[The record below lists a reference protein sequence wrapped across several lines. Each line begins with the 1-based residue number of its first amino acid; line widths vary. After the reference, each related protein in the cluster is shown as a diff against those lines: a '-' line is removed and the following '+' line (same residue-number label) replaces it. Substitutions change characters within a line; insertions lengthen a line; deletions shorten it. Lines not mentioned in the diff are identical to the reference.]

1 VRIVDERILLGV
13 IIGGGSLLFF
23 LILFFINRLRKR
35 HQLKQQL
42 KLRNSSRAPLS
53 SMRSQRNDR
62 RSARRHVVSRGLQL
76 DQLNDSAREAY
87 QQRQQRRVSQY
98 SDLQLVMDELFIPER
113 DAVET
118 EDEEDES
125 LDDRSTWISEN
136 EDNLNAHAD
145 LVAEEEV
152 GTGISV
158 RVTEEEDRELME
170 RLAREGG
177 KSGVVQISL
186 AWDDYND
193 LDMHVFCPSGER
205 IYFNNRKSACGGEL
219 DVDMNVRPKSKTPI
233 ENVVW
238 TDEAPDGEYKIGV
251 HFYRHHRKRRTKKTC
266 QFRLRVVTY
275 GQAKEYSGELTH
287 GDPMSMITS
296 FILIKP
302 DDDESVVSG
311 E

>member
-1 VRIVDERILLGV
+1 MRIVDQNILLGI
-13 IIGGGSLLFF
+13 IIGGGSALFF
-23 LILFFINRLRKR
+23 LILFLINRFRKQR
-35 HQLKQQL
+35 ERKQQL
-42 KLRNSSRAPLS
+42 RLQNASRAPLS
-53 SMRSQRNDR
+53 SMRSQRSDR
-62 RSARRHVVSRGLQL
+62 RNKRRHVVSRGLQL
-76 DQLNDSAREAY
+76 NQLSDTAQQAY

-98 SDLQLVMDELFIPER
+98 SDLQLVMDEIFIPGR

-118 EDEEDES
+118 EDDEEDDVE
-125 LDDRSTWISEN
+125 DRSTWIAEN

-158 RVTEEEDRELME
+158 RVTEEDRELME

-219 DVDMNVRPKSKTPI
+219 DVDMNVRPKSKKPI

-238 TDEAPDGEYKIGV
+238 TNEAPDGEYKIGV

-302 DDDESVVSG
+302 DE
-311 E
+311 EE

>member
-1 VRIVDERILLGV
+1 MVSVDEKILLGS
-13 IIGGGSLLFF
+13 IIAGGSA
-23 LILFFINRLRKR
+23 LFFIVLYLINRFRKR
-35 HQLKQQL
+35 RELKQQL
-42 KLRNSSRAPLS
+42 KLRNASRAPLS
-53 SMRSQRNDR
+53 SMRSQRSDR
-62 RSARRHVVSRGLQL
+62 GNARRHIVSRGLQL
-76 DQLNDSAREAY
+76 DQLSGSARDAY
-87 QQRQQRRVSQY
+87 QQRQQRRVAQY
-98 SDLQLVMDELFIPER
+98 SDLQLVMDEIFIPER

-118 EDEEDES
+118 EPEEEETQ
-125 LDDRSTWISEN
+125 DDRSTWIAEN

-145 LVAEEEV
+145 LVAQEEV

-158 RVTEEEDRELME
+158 RVSEDEDRELME

-205 IYFNNRKSACGGEL
+205 IYFNNRKSNCGGEL
-219 DVDMNVRPKSKTPI
+219 DVDMNVRPKSKKPI

-251 HFYRHHRKRRTKKTC
+251 HFYKHHRKRRTKRTC

-296 FILIKP
+296 FVLIKP
-302 DDDESVVSG
+302 DE
-311 E
+311 EE

>member
-1 VRIVDERILLGV
+1 MVSVDEKILLGS
-13 IIGGGSLLFF
+13 IIAGGSA
-23 LILFFINRLRKR
+23 LFFIVLYLISRFRKR
-35 HQLKQQL
+35 RELKQQL
-42 KLRNSSRAPLS
+42 KLRNASRAPLS
-53 SMRSQRNDR
+53 SMRSQRSDR
-62 RSARRHVVSRGLQL
+62 GNARRHIVSRGLQL
-76 DQLNDSAREAY
+76 DQLSGSAQDAY
-87 QQRQQRRVSQY
+87 QQRQQRRVAQY
-98 SDLQLVMDELFIPER
+98 SDLQLVMDEIFIPER

-118 EDEEDES
+118 EPEEEEMP
-125 LDDRSTWISEN
+125 DDRSTWIAEN
-136 EDNLNAHAD
+136 EDNLNAHAN
-145 LVAEEEV
+145 LVAQEEV

-158 RVTEEEDRELME
+158 RVSEDEDRELME

-205 IYFNNRKSACGGEL
+205 IYFNNRKSNCGGEL
-219 DVDMNVRPKSKTPI
+219 DVDMNVRPKSKKPI

-251 HFYRHHRKRRTKKTC
+251 HFYKHHRKRRTKRTC

-296 FILIKP
+296 FVLIKP
-302 DDDESVVSG
+302 NE
-311 E
+311 EE

>member
-1 VRIVDERILLGV
+1 VDEKILLGS
-13 IIGGGSLLFF
+13 IIAGGSA
-23 LILFFINRLRKR
+23 LFFIVLYLISRFRKR
-35 HQLKQQL
+35 RELKQQL
-42 KLRNSSRAPLS
+42 KLRNASRAPLS
-53 SMRSQRNDR
+53 SMRSQRSDR
-62 RSARRHVVSRGLQL
+62 GNARRHIVSRGLQL
-76 DQLNDSAREAY
+76 DQLSGSAQDAY
-87 QQRQQRRVSQY
+87 QQRQQRRVTQY
-98 SDLQLVMDELFIPER
+98 SDLQLVMDEIFIPER

-118 EDEEDES
+118 EPEEEEMP
-125 LDDRSTWISEN
+125 DDRSTWIAEN
-136 EDNLNAHAD
+136 EDNLNAHAN
-145 LVAEEEV
+145 LVAQEEV

-158 RVTEEEDRELME
+158 RVSEDEDRELME

-205 IYFNNRKSACGGEL
+205 IYFNNRKSNCGGEL
-219 DVDMNVRPKSKTPI
+219 DVDMNVRPKSKKPI

-251 HFYRHHRKRRTKKTC
+251 HFYKHHRKRRTKRTC

-296 FILIKP
+296 FVLIKP
-302 DDDESVVSG
+302 NE
-311 E
+311 EE

>member
-1 VRIVDERILLGV
+1 MRIVDEKILLGV

-23 LILFFINRLRKR
+23 LILFLINRFRKR
-35 HQLKQQL
+35 RELKQQL
-42 KLRNSSRAPLS
+42 KLRNASRAPLS

-62 RSARRHVVSRGLQL
+62 RSSRRHVVSRGLQL

-98 SDLQLVMDELFIPER
+98 SDLQLVMDELFIPDR

-125 LDDRSTWISEN
+125 LDDRSTWIAEN

-145 LVAEEEV
+145 LVAQEEV

-158 RVTEEEDRELME
+158 RVTDEEDRELMD

-205 IYFNNRKSACGGEL
+205 IYFNNRKSECGGEL

-238 TDEAPDGEYKIGV
+238 TDVAPDGEYKIGV

-296 FILIKP
+296 FVLIKP
-302 DDDESVVSG
+302 DE
-311 E
+311 EE

>member
-1 VRIVDERILLGV
+1 MRIVDEKILLGI
-13 IIGGGSLLFF
+13 IIGGGSFLFF
-23 LILFFINRLRKR
+23 LILFLVNRFRKR
-35 HQLKQQL
+35 RELKQQL
-42 KLRNSSRAPLS
+42 KLRNASRAPLS

-76 DQLNDSAREAY
+76 DQLSDSAKQAY

-113 DAVET
+113 DALET
-118 EDEEDES
+118 EDEEDETFE
-125 LDDRSTWISEN
+125 DRSTWIAEN
-136 EDNLNAHAD
+136 EDNLNAHAN
-145 LVAEEEV
+145 LVAQEEV

-205 IYFNNRKSACGGEL
+205 IYFNNRKSECGGEL

-296 FILIKP
+296 FVLIKP
-302 DDDESVVSG
+302 DE
-311 E
+311 EE

>member
-1 VRIVDERILLGV
+1 MDEKILLGS
-13 IIGGGSLLFF
+13 IIAGGSA
-23 LILFFINRLRKR
+23 LFFIVLYLINRFRKR
-35 HQLKQQL
+35 RELKQQL
-42 KLRNSSRAPLS
+42 KLRNASRAPLS
-53 SMRSQRNDR
+53 SMRSQRSDR
-62 RSARRHVVSRGLQL
+62 GNARRHIVSRGLQL
-76 DQLNDSAREAY
+76 DQLSGSAQDAY
-87 QQRQQRRVSQY
+87 QQRQQRRVAQY
-98 SDLQLVMDELFIPER
+98 SDLQLVMDEIFIPER

-118 EDEEDES
+118 EPEEEEMP
-125 LDDRSTWISEN
+125 DDRSTWIAEN
-136 EDNLNAHAD
+136 EDNLNAHAN
-145 LVAEEEV
+145 LVAQEEV

-158 RVTEEEDRELME
+158 RVSEDEDRELME

-205 IYFNNRKSACGGEL
+205 IYFNNRKSNCGGEL
-219 DVDMNVRPKSKTPI
+219 DVDMNVRPKSKKPI

-251 HFYRHHRKRRTKKTC
+251 HFYKHHRKRRTKRTC

-296 FILIKP
+296 FVLIKP
-302 DDDESVVSG
+302 NE
-311 E
+311 EE

>member
-1 VRIVDERILLGV
+1 MRIVNENVLLGA
-13 IIGGGSLLFF
+13 IIGGGSALFF
-23 LILFFINRLRKR
+23 IVLYLINRLRKR
-35 HQLKQQL
+35 RELKQQIA
-42 KLRNSSRAPLS
+42 LRNASRAPLS
-53 SMRSQRNDR
+53 SMRAQRNDR
-62 RSARRHVVSRGLQL
+62 GNARRHVVSRGLQL
-76 DQLNDSAREAY
+76 DQLNDSAKRAY
-87 QQRQQRRVSQY
+87 QQRQQRRVAQY

-118 EDEEDES
+118 EDEEDPS
-125 LDDRSTWISEN
+125 DDDRSTWIAEN

-158 RVTEEEDRELME
+158 RVTDEEDRELME

-219 DVDMNVRPKSKTPI
+219 DVDMNVRPKSKKPI

-238 TDEAPDGEYKIGV
+238 TDQAPDGEYKIGV

-296 FILIKP
+296 FMLTKP
-302 DDDESVVSG
+302 DE
-311 E
+311 EE

>member
-1 VRIVDERILLGV
+1 MRIVDEKILLGI
-13 IIGGGSLLFF
+13 IIGGGSFLFF
-23 LILFFINRLRKR
+23 LILFLVNRFRR
-35 HQLKQQL
+35 QRELKKQRQ
-42 KLRNSSRAPLS
+42 LRNASRAPLS

-62 RSARRHVVSRGLQL
+62 RYARRHVVSRGLQL
-76 DQLNDSAREAY
+76 DQLSDSAKQAY

-113 DAVET
+113 DALET
-118 EDEEDES
+118 EDEEEES
-125 LDDRSTWISEN
+125 EDDRSTWIAEN

-145 LVAEEEV
+145 LVAQEEV

-205 IYFNNRKSACGGEL
+205 IYFNNRKSECGGEL

-296 FILIKP
+296 FVLIKP
-302 DDDESVVSG
+302 DE
-311 E
+311 EE

>member
-1 VRIVDERILLGV
+1 MDEKILLGV

-23 LILFFINRLRKR
+23 LILFLINRFRKR
-35 HQLKQQL
+35 RELKQQL
-42 KLRNSSRAPLS
+42 KLRNASRAPLS

-62 RSARRHVVSRGLQL
+62 RSTRRHVVSRGLQL

-87 QQRQQRRVSQY
+87 QQRQERRVSQY
-98 SDLQLVMDELFIPER
+98 SDLQLVMDELFIPDR

-125 LDDRSTWISEN
+125 LDDRSTWIAEN

-158 RVTEEEDRELME
+158 RVTDEEDRELMD

-193 LDMHVFCPSGER
+193 LDMHVFCTSGEL
-205 IYFNNRKSACGGEL
+205 IYFINRKSECGGEL

-238 TDEAPDGEYKIGV
+238 TDVAPDGEYKIGV

-302 DDDESVVSG
+302 DE
-311 E
+311 EE

>member
-1 VRIVDERILLGV
+1 MRIVDEKILLGII
-13 IIGGGSLLFF
+13 IIGGSFLFF
-23 LILFFINRLRKR
+23 LILFLINRFRKQR
-35 HQLKQQL
+35 ELKKQR
-42 KLRNSSRAPLS
+42 KIRNASRAPLS

-62 RSARRHVVSRGLQL
+62 RNARRHVVSRGLQL
-76 DQLNDSAREAY
+76 DQLSDSAKQAY

-113 DAVET
+113 DALET
-118 EDEEDES
+118 EDEEEES
-125 LDDRSTWISEN
+125 DDDRSTWIAEN
-136 EDNLNAHAD
+136 EDNLNAHAN
-145 LVAEEEV
+145 LVAQEEV

-205 IYFNNRKSACGGEL
+205 IYFNNRKSECGGEL

-296 FILIKP
+296 FVLIKP
-302 DDDESVVSG
+302 DE
-311 E
+311 EE

>member
-1 VRIVDERILLGV
+1 MRIVDEKILLGI
-13 IIGGGSLLFF
+13 IIGGGSFLFF
-23 LILFFINRLRKR
+23 LILFLVNRFRR
-35 HQLKQQL
+35 QRELKKQRQ
-42 KLRNSSRAPLS
+42 LRNASRAPLS

-62 RSARRHVVSRGLQL
+62 RNARRHVVSRGLQL
-76 DQLNDSAREAY
+76 DQLSDSAKQAY

-113 DAVET
+113 DALET
-118 EDEEDES
+118 EDAEEES
-125 LDDRSTWISEN
+125 EDDRSTWIAEN

-145 LVAEEEV
+145 LVAQEEV

-205 IYFNNRKSACGGEL
+205 IYFNNRKSECGGEL

-296 FILIKP
+296 FVLIKP
-302 DDDESVVSG
+302 DE
-311 E
+311 EE

>member
-1 VRIVDERILLGV
+1 MRIVDEKILLGV

-23 LILFFINRLRKR
+23 LILFLINRFRKR
-35 HQLKQQL
+35 RELKQQL
-42 KLRNSSRAPLS
+42 KLRNASRAPLS

-62 RSARRHVVSRGLQL
+62 RSTRRHVVSRGLQL

-87 QQRQQRRVSQY
+87 QQRQERRVSQY
-98 SDLQLVMDELFIPER
+98 SDLQLVMDELFIPDR

-125 LDDRSTWISEN
+125 LDDRSTWIAEN

-158 RVTEEEDRELME
+158 RVTDEDDRELMD

-205 IYFNNRKSACGGEL
+205 IYFNNRKSECGGEL

-238 TDEAPDGEYKIGV
+238 TDVAPDGEYKIGV

-296 FILIKP
+296 FVLIKP
-302 DDDESVVSG
+302 DE
-311 E
+311 EE

>member
-1 VRIVDERILLGV
+1 MVSVDEKILLGS
-13 IIGGGSLLFF
+13 IIAGGSA
-23 LILFFINRLRKR
+23 LFFIVLYLINRFRKR
-35 HQLKQQL
+35 RELKQQL
-42 KLRNSSRAPLS
+42 KLRNASRAPLS
-53 SMRSQRNDR
+53 SMRSQRSDR
-62 RSARRHVVSRGLQL
+62 GNARRHIVSRGLQL
-76 DQLNDSAREAY
+76 DQLSGSARDAY
-87 QQRQQRRVSQY
+87 QQRQQRRVAQY
-98 SDLQLVMDELFIPER
+98 SDLQLVMDEIFIPER

-118 EDEEDES
+118 EPEEEETP
-125 LDDRSTWISEN
+125 DDRSTWIAEN

-145 LVAEEEV
+145 LVAQEEV

-158 RVTEEEDRELME
+158 RVSEDEDRELME

-205 IYFNNRKSACGGEL
+205 IYFNNRKSNCGGEL
-219 DVDMNVRPKSKTPI
+219 DVDMNVRPKSKKPI

-251 HFYRHHRKRRTKKTC
+251 HFYKHHRKRRTKRTC

-296 FILIKP
+296 FVLIKP
-302 DDDESVVSG
+302 DE
-311 E
+311 EE

>member
-1 VRIVDERILLGV
+1 MRIVDEKILLGI
-13 IIGGGSLLFF
+13 IIGGGSFLFF
-23 LILFFINRLRKR
+23 LILYLVNRFRKQR
-35 HQLKQQL
+35 ALKQQL
-42 KLRNSSRAPLS
+42 KIQNASRAPLS

-62 RSARRHVVSRGLQL
+62 RNARRHVVSRGLQL
-76 DQLNDSAREAY
+76 DQLSDSAKQAY

-113 DAVET
+113 DALET
-118 EDEEDES
+118 EEEDDETVE
-125 LDDRSTWISEN
+125 DRSTWIAEN
-136 EDNLNAHAD
+136 EDNLNAHAN
-145 LVAEEEV
+145 LVAQEEV

-205 IYFNNRKSACGGEL
+205 IYFNNRKSECGGEL

-238 TDEAPDGEYKIGV
+238 TDQAPDGEYKIGV

-302 DDDESVVSG
+302 DE
-311 E
+311 EE

>member
-1 VRIVDERILLGV
+1 VVSVDEKILLGS
-13 IIGGGSLLFF
+13 IIAGGSA
-23 LILFFINRLRKR
+23 LFFIVLYLINRFRKR
-35 HQLKQQL
+35 RELKQQL
-42 KLRNSSRAPLS
+42 RLRNASRAPLS
-53 SMRSQRNDR
+53 SMRSQRSDR
-62 RSARRHVVSRGLQL
+62 GNARRHIVSRGLQL
-76 DQLNDSAREAY
+76 DQLSDSARDAY
-87 QQRQQRRVSQY
+87 QQRQQRRVAQY
-98 SDLQLVMDELFIPER
+98 SDLQLVMDEIFIPER

-118 EDEEDES
+118 EPEEEETP
-125 LDDRSTWISEN
+125 DDRSTWIAEN
-136 EDNLNAHAD
+136 EDNLNAHAN
-145 LVAEEEV
+145 LVAQEEV

-158 RVTEEEDRELME
+158 RVSEDEDRELME

-205 IYFNNRKSACGGEL
+205 IYFNNRKSNCGGEL
-219 DVDMNVRPKSKTPI
+219 DVDMNVRPKSKKPI

-251 HFYRHHRKRRTKKTC
+251 HFYKHHRKRRTKRTC

-296 FILIKP
+296 FVLIKP
-302 DDDESVVSG
+302 DE
-311 E
+311 EE

>member
-1 VRIVDERILLGV
+1 MRIVDEKILLGV

-23 LILFFINRLRKR
+23 LILFLINRFRKR
-35 HQLKQQL
+35 RELKQQL
-42 KLRNSSRAPLS
+42 KLRNASRAPLS

-62 RSARRHVVSRGLQL
+62 RSTRRHVVSRGLQL

-87 QQRQQRRVSQY
+87 QQRQERRVSQY
-98 SDLQLVMDELFIPER
+98 SDLQLVMDELFIPDR

-125 LDDRSTWISEN
+125 LDDRSTWIAEN

-158 RVTEEEDRELME
+158 RVTDEEDRELMD

-205 IYFNNRKSACGGEL
+205 IYFNNRKSECGGEL

-238 TDEAPDGEYKIGV
+238 TDVAPDGEYKIGV

-296 FILIKP
+296 FVLIKP
-302 DDDESVVSG
+302 DE
-311 E
+311 EE

>member
-1 VRIVDERILLGV
+1 
-13 IIGGGSLLFF
+13 
-23 LILFFINRLRKR
+23 
-35 HQLKQQL
+35 
-42 KLRNSSRAPLS
+42 
-53 SMRSQRNDR
+53 
-62 RSARRHVVSRGLQL
+62 
-76 DQLNDSAREAY
+76 
-87 QQRQQRRVSQY
+87 
-98 SDLQLVMDELFIPER
+98 MDELFIPER
-113 DAVET
+113 DAIET
-118 EDEEDES
+118 EDEEDTS
-125 LDDRSTWISEN
+125 DDDRSTWIAEN
-136 EDNLNAHAD
+136 EDNLNAHAN

-158 RVTEEEDRELME
+158 RVTDEEDRELME

-177 KSGVVQISL
+177 KTGVVQISL

-219 DVDMNVRPKSKTPI
+219 DVDMNVRPKSKKPI

-238 TDEAPDGEYKIGV
+238 TDQAPDGEYKIGV

-296 FILIKP
+296 FMLTKP
-302 DDDESVVSG
+302 DE
-311 E
+311 EE

>member
-1 VRIVDERILLGV
+1 MLFVDENILLGS
-13 IIGGGSLLFF
+13 IIAGGSA
-23 LILFFINRLRKR
+23 LFFIILYLINRFRKR
-35 HQLKQQL
+35 RELNQQL
-42 KLRNSSRAPLS
+42 KLRNASRAPLS
-53 SMRSQRNDR
+53 SMRSQRSDR
-62 RSARRHVVSRGLQL
+62 GNARRHIVSRGLQF
-76 DQLNDSAREAY
+76 DQLSDSARDAY
-87 QQRQQRRVSQY
+87 QQRQQRRVAQY
-98 SDLQLVMDELFIPER
+98 TDLQLVMDEIFIPER
-113 DAVET
+113 DAIET
-118 EDEEDES
+118 EPEEEETP
-125 LDDRSTWISEN
+125 DDRSTWIAEN
-136 EDNLNAHAD
+136 EDNLNAHAN
-145 LVAEEEV
+145 LVAQEEV

-158 RVTEEEDRELME
+158 RVTEDEDRELME

-205 IYFNNRKSACGGEL
+205 IYFNNRKSNCGGEL
-219 DVDMNVRPKSKTPI
+219 DVDMNVRPKSKKPI

-251 HFYRHHRKRRTKKTC
+251 HFYKHHRKRRTKRTC

-296 FILIKP
+296 FVLIKP
-302 DDDESVVSG
+302 DE
-311 E
+311 EE

>member
-1 VRIVDERILLGV
+1 MRIVDEKILLGI
-13 IIGGGSLLFF
+13 IIGGGSFLFF
-23 LILFFINRLRKR
+23 LILFLVNRFRKQR
-35 HQLKQQL
+35 ELKQQL
-42 KLRNSSRAPLS
+42 KLRNASRAPLS

-62 RSARRHVVSRGLQL
+62 RNARRHVVSRGLQL
-76 DQLNDSAREAY
+76 DQLSGTAKQAY
-87 QQRQQRRVSQY
+87 EQRQQRRVSQY

-113 DAVET
+113 DALET
-118 EDEEDES
+118 ENEEEESDE
-125 LDDRSTWISEN
+125 DRSTWIAEN

-145 LVAEEEV
+145 LVAQEEV

-205 IYFNNRKSACGGEL
+205 IYFNNRKSECGGEL

-238 TDEAPDGEYKIGV
+238 TDQAPDGEYKIGV

-296 FILIKP
+296 FVLIKP
-302 DDDESVVSG
+302 DE
-311 E
+311 EE

>member
-1 VRIVDERILLGV
+1 MRIVDQNILLGI
-13 IIGGGSLLFF
+13 IIGGGSALFF
-23 LILFFINRLRKR
+23 LILFLINRFRKQR
-35 HQLKQQL
+35 ERKQQL
-42 KLRNSSRAPLS
+42 RLQNASRAPLS
-53 SMRSQRNDR
+53 SMRSQRSDR
-62 RSARRHVVSRGLQL
+62 RNKRRHVVSRGLQL
-76 DQLNDSAREAY
+76 DQLSGTAQQAY

-98 SDLQLVMDELFIPER
+98 SDLQLVMDEIFIPGR
-113 DAVET
+113 DAVEVGD
-118 EDEEDES
+118 DEEDDVE
-125 LDDRSTWISEN
+125 DRSTWIAEN

-170 RLAREGG
+170 WLAREGG

-219 DVDMNVRPKSKTPI
+219 DVDMNVRPKSKKPI

-238 TDEAPDGEYKIGV
+238 TNEAPDGEYKIGV

-296 FILIKP
+296 FVLIKP
-302 DDDESVVSG
+302 DE
-311 E
+311 EE

>member
-1 VRIVDERILLGV
+1 MDEKILLGS
-13 IIGGGSLLFF
+13 IIAGGSA
-23 LILFFINRLRKR
+23 LFFIVLYLINRFRKR
-35 HQLKQQL
+35 RELKQQL
-42 KLRNSSRAPLS
+42 KLRNASRAPLS
-53 SMRSQRNDR
+53 SMRSQRSDR
-62 RSARRHVVSRGLQL
+62 GNSRRHIVSRGLQL
-76 DQLNDSAREAY
+76 DQLSGSARDAY
-87 QQRQQRRVSQY
+87 QQRQQRRVAQY
-98 SDLQLVMDELFIPER
+98 SDLQLVMDEIFIPER

-118 EDEEDES
+118 EPDEEETP
-125 LDDRSTWISEN
+125 DDRSTWIAEN

-145 LVAEEEV
+145 LVAQEEV

-158 RVTEEEDRELME
+158 RVSEDEDRELME

-205 IYFNNRKSACGGEL
+205 IYFNNRKSNCGGEL
-219 DVDMNVRPKSKTPI
+219 DVDMNVRPKSKKPI

-251 HFYRHHRKRRTKKTC
+251 HFYKHHRKRRTKRTC

-296 FILIKP
+296 FVLIKP
-302 DDDESVVSG
+302 DE
-311 E
+311 EE

>member
-1 VRIVDERILLGV
+1 MDEKILLGV

-23 LILFFINRLRKR
+23 LILFLINRFRKR
-35 HQLKQQL
+35 RELKQQL
-42 KLRNSSRAPLS
+42 KLRNASRAPLS

-62 RSARRHVVSRGLQL
+62 RSTRRHVVSRGLQL

-98 SDLQLVMDELFIPER
+98 SDLQLVMDELFIPDR

-125 LDDRSTWISEN
+125 LDDRSTWIAEN

-158 RVTEEEDRELME
+158 RITDEEDRELMD

-205 IYFNNRKSACGGEL
+205 IYFNNRKSECGGEL

-238 TDEAPDGEYKIGV
+238 TDVAPDGEYKIGV

-296 FILIKP
+296 FVLIKP
-302 DDDESVVSG
+302 DE
-311 E
+311 EE

>member
-1 VRIVDERILLGV
+1 MRIVDEKILLGV
-13 IIGGGSLLFF
+13 IIGGGSLLFS
-23 LILFFINRLRKR
+23 LILFLINRFRKR
-35 HQLKQQL
+35 RELKQQL
-42 KLRNSSRAPLS
+42 KLRNASRAPLS

-62 RSARRHVVSRGLQL
+62 RSTRRHVVSRGLQL

-87 QQRQQRRVSQY
+87 QQRQERRVSQY
-98 SDLQLVMDELFIPER
+98 SDLQLVMDELFIPDR

-125 LDDRSTWISEN
+125 LDDRSTWIAEN

-158 RVTEEEDRELME
+158 RVTDEEDRELMD

-205 IYFNNRKSACGGEL
+205 IYFNNRKSECGGEL

-238 TDEAPDGEYKIGV
+238 TDVAPDGEYKIGV

-296 FILIKP
+296 FVLIKP
-302 DDDESVVSG
+302 DE
-311 E
+311 EE

>member
-1 VRIVDERILLGV
+1 VRIVDEKILLGV

-23 LILFFINRLRKR
+23 LILFLINRFRKR
-35 HQLKQQL
+35 RELKQQL
-42 KLRNSSRAPLS
+42 KLRNASRAPLS

-98 SDLQLVMDELFIPER
+98 SDLQLVMDELFIPDR

-125 LDDRSTWISEN
+125 LDDRSTWIAEN

-158 RVTEEEDRELME
+158 RITDEEDRELMD

-205 IYFNNRKSACGGEL
+205 IYFNNRKSECGGEL

-238 TDEAPDGEYKIGV
+238 TDVAPDGEYKIGV

-302 DDDESVVSG
+302 DE
-311 E
+311 EE

>member
-1 VRIVDERILLGV
+1 MRIVDEKILLGV

-23 LILFFINRLRKR
+23 LILFLINRFRKR
-35 HQLKQQL
+35 RELKQQL
-42 KLRNSSRAPLS
+42 KLRNASRAPLS

-98 SDLQLVMDELFIPER
+98 SDLQLVMDELFIPDR

-125 LDDRSTWISEN
+125 LDDRTTWIAEN

-158 RVTEEEDRELME
+158 RITDEEDRELMD

-205 IYFNNRKSACGGEL
+205 IYFNNRKSECGGEL

-238 TDEAPDGEYKIGV
+238 TDVAPDGEYKIGV

-287 GDPMSMITS
+287 GDPMAMITS

-302 DDDESVVSG
+302 DE
-311 E
+311 EE

>member
-1 VRIVDERILLGV
+1 MDEKILLGV
-13 IIGGGSLLFF
+13 VIGGGSLLFF
-23 LILFFINRLRKR
+23 LILFLINRFRKR
-35 HQLKQQL
+35 RELKQQL
-42 KLRNSSRAPLS
+42 KLRNASRAPLS

-62 RSARRHVVSRGLQL
+62 RSTRRHVVSRGLQL
-76 DQLNDSAREAY
+76 DQLNDSARDAY

-98 SDLQLVMDELFIPER
+98 SDLQLVMDELFIPDR

-125 LDDRSTWISEN
+125 LDDRSTWIAEN

-158 RVTEEEDRELME
+158 RITEEEDRELME

-205 IYFNNRKSACGGEL
+205 IYFNNRKSECGGEL

-238 TDEAPDGEYKIGV
+238 TDAAPDGEYKIGV
-251 HFYRHHRKRRTKKTC
+251 HFYRHHRKRRTKQTC

-296 FILIKP
+296 FVLIKP
-302 DDDESVVSG
+302 DE
-311 E
+311 EE

>member
-1 VRIVDERILLGV
+1 MRIVDENILLGA
-13 IIGGGSLLFF
+13 IIGGGSA
-23 LILFFINRLRKR
+23 LFFIVLYLINRFRKR
-35 HQLKQQL
+35 RELKKQLA
-42 KLRNSSRAPLS
+42 LRNASRAPLS
-53 SMRSQRNDR
+53 SMRAQQSDR
-62 RSARRHVVSRGLQL
+62 GNARRHVVSRGLQL
-76 DQLNDSAREAY
+76 DQLNESARQAY
-87 QQRQQRRVSQY
+87 QSRQQRRVAQY

-113 DAVET
+113 DAIET

-125 LDDRSTWISEN
+125 AEDRSTWIAEN
-136 EDNLNAHAD
+136 EDNLNAHAN

-158 RVTEEEDRELME
+158 RVSDEEDRELME

-219 DVDMNVRPKSKTPI
+219 DVDMNVRPKSKKPI

-238 TDEAPDGEYKIGV
+238 TDQAPDGEYKIGV

-287 GDPMSMITS
+287 GDPMSIITS
-296 FILIKP
+296 FVLMKP
-302 DDDESVVSG
+302 DE
-311 E
+311 EE

>member
-1 VRIVDERILLGV
+1 MRIVDEKILLGI
-13 IIGGGSLLFF
+13 IIGGGSFLFF
-23 LILFFINRLRKR
+23 LILFLVNRFRKR
-35 HQLKQQL
+35 RELKQQL
-42 KLRNSSRAPLS
+42 KLRNASRAPLS
-53 SMRSQRNDR
+53 SMRSQRNYR
-62 RSARRHVVSRGLQL
+62 RSARRHVVSRGLQF
-76 DQLNDSAREAY
+76 DQLSDSAKQAY

-113 DAVET
+113 DALET
-118 EDEEDES
+118 EDEEDETVE
-125 LDDRSTWISEN
+125 DRSTWIAEN

-145 LVAEEEV
+145 LVAQEEV

-205 IYFNNRKSACGGEL
+205 IYFNNRKSECGGEL

-296 FILIKP
+296 FVLIKP
-302 DDDESVVSG
+302 DE
-311 E
+311 EE

>member
-1 VRIVDERILLGV
+1 MDEKILLGS
-13 IIGGGSLLFF
+13 IIAGGSA
-23 LILFFINRLRKR
+23 LFFIVLYLINRFRKR
-35 HQLKQQL
+35 RELKQQL
-42 KLRNSSRAPLS
+42 KLRNASRAPLS
-53 SMRSQRNDR
+53 SMRSQRSDR
-62 RSARRHVVSRGLQL
+62 GNARRHIVSRGLQL
-76 DQLNDSAREAY
+76 DQLSGSARDAY
-87 QQRQQRRVSQY
+87 QQRQQRRVAQY
-98 SDLQLVMDELFIPER
+98 SDLQLVMDEIFIPER

-118 EDEEDES
+118 EPEEEETQ
-125 LDDRSTWISEN
+125 DDRSTWIAEN

-145 LVAEEEV
+145 LVAQEEV

-158 RVTEEEDRELME
+158 RVSEDEDRELME

-205 IYFNNRKSACGGEL
+205 IYFNNRKSNCGGEL
-219 DVDMNVRPKSKTPI
+219 DVDMNVRPKSKKPI

-251 HFYRHHRKRRTKKTC
+251 HFYKHHRKRRTKRTC

-296 FILIKP
+296 FVLIKP
-302 DDDESVVSG
+302 DE
-311 E
+311 EE

>member
-1 VRIVDERILLGV
+1 MRIVDENILLG
-13 IIGGGSLLFF
+13 IIIAGGSALFF
-23 LILFFINRLRKR
+23 LILYLVNRFRKR
-35 HQLKQQL
+35 RELKQQL
-42 KLRNSSRAPLS
+42 ALQNASRAPLS

-62 RSARRHVVSRGLQL
+62 RNARRHVVSRGLQL
-76 DQLNDSAREAY
+76 DQLSDTAKQAY
-87 QQRQQRRVSQY
+87 AQRQQRRVSQY
-98 SDLQLVMDELFIPER
+98 TDLQLVMDELFIPER

-118 EDEEDES
+118 EDEEEES
-125 LDDRSTWISEN
+125 VEDRSTWIAEN
-136 EDNLNAHAD
+136 EDNLNTHAD
-145 LVAEEEV
+145 LVAQEEV

-158 RVTEEEDRELME
+158 RLTDEEDRELMD

-219 DVDMNVRPKSKTPI
+219 DVDMNVRPKSKKPI

-238 TDEAPDGEYKIGV
+238 TDHAPDGEYKIGV
-251 HFYRHHRKRRTKKTC
+251 HFYKHHRKRRTKRTC

-296 FILIKP
+296 FVLIKP
-302 DDDESVVSG
+302 DE
-311 E
+311 EE

>member
-1 VRIVDERILLGV
+1 MRA
-13 IIGGGSLLFF
+13 
-23 LILFFINRLRKR
+23 
-35 HQLKQQL
+35 QQ
-42 KLRNSSRAPLS
+42 S
-53 SMRSQRNDR
+53 DR
-62 RSARRHVVSRGLQL
+62 GNARRHVVSRGLQL
-76 DQLNDSAREAY
+76 DQLNDSARQAY
-87 QQRQQRRVSQY
+87 QSRQQRRVAQY

-113 DAVET
+113 DAIET
-118 EDEEDES
+118 EEEEDES
-125 LDDRSTWISEN
+125 AEDRSTWIAEN
-136 EDNLNAHAD
+136 EDNLNAHAN

-158 RVTEEEDRELME
+158 RVSDEEDRELME

-219 DVDMNVRPKSKTPI
+219 DVDMNVRPKSKKPI

-238 TDEAPDGEYKIGV
+238 TDQAPDGEYKIGV

-287 GDPMSMITS
+287 GDPMSIITS
-296 FILIKP
+296 FVLIKP
-302 DDDESVVSG
+302 DE
-311 E
+311 EE

>member
-1 VRIVDERILLGV
+1 MRIVDEKILLGI
-13 IIGGGSLLFF
+13 IIGGGSFLFF
-23 LILFFINRLRKR
+23 LILYLVNRFRKQR
-35 HQLKQQL
+35 ALKQQL
-42 KLRNSSRAPLS
+42 KIQNASRAPLS

-62 RSARRHVVSRGLQL
+62 RNARRHVVSRGLQL
-76 DQLNDSAREAY
+76 DQLSDSAKQAY

-113 DAVET
+113 DALET
-118 EDEEDES
+118 EEEDDETVE
-125 LDDRSTWISEN
+125 DRSTWIAEN
-136 EDNLNAHAD
+136 EDNLNAHAN
-145 LVAEEEV
+145 LVAQEEV

-158 RVTEEEDRELME
+158 RVTEEEDRELIE

-205 IYFNNRKSACGGEL
+205 IYFNNRKSECGGEL

-238 TDEAPDGEYKIGV
+238 TDQAPDGEYKIGV

-302 DDDESVVSG
+302 DE
-311 E
+311 EE

>member
-1 VRIVDERILLGV
+1 MDDKILLGI
-13 IIGGGSLLFF
+13 IIGGGSALFF

-35 HQLKQQL
+35 RELKQQIQ
-42 KLRNSSRAPLS
+42 LRTASRAPLS

-62 RSARRHVVSRGLQL
+62 RNARQHVVSRGLQL
-76 DQLNDSAREAY
+76 DQLNDSAQQAY

-98 SDLQLVMDELFIPER
+98 TDLQLVMDEIFIPER

-125 LDDRSTWISEN
+125 IEDRSTWIAEN
-136 EDNLNAHAD
+136 EDNLNAHAN

-158 RVTEEEDRELME
+158 RVTDEEDRELME

-205 IYFNNRKSACGGEL
+205 IYFNNRKSVCGGEL
-219 DVDMNVRPKSKTPI
+219 DVDMNVRPKSKKPI

-238 TDEAPDGEYKIGV
+238 TDEAPDGEFKIGV

-302 DDDESVVSG
+302 DE
-311 E
+311 EE

>member
-1 VRIVDERILLGV
+1 MSVDEEILLGS
-13 IIGGGSLLFF
+13 IIAGGSA
-23 LILFFINRLRKR
+23 LFFIVLYLINRFRKR
-35 HQLKQQL
+35 RELKQQL
-42 KLRNSSRAPLS
+42 KLRNASRAPLS
-53 SMRSQRNDR
+53 SMRSQRSDR
-62 RSARRHVVSRGLQL
+62 GNARRHIVSRGLQL
-76 DQLNDSAREAY
+76 DQLSGSAQDAY
-87 QQRQQRRVSQY
+87 QQRQQRRVAQY
-98 SDLQLVMDELFIPER
+98 SDLQLVMDEIFIPER

-118 EDEEDES
+118 EPEEEEMP
-125 LDDRSTWISEN
+125 DDRSTWIAEN
-136 EDNLNAHAD
+136 EDNLNAHAN
-145 LVAEEEV
+145 LVAQEEV

-158 RVTEEEDRELME
+158 RVSEDEDRELME

-205 IYFNNRKSACGGEL
+205 IYFNNRKSNCGGEL
-219 DVDMNVRPKSKTPI
+219 DVDMNVRPKSKKPI

-251 HFYRHHRKRRTKKTC
+251 HFYKHHRKRRTKRTC

-296 FILIKP
+296 FVLSKP
-302 DDDESVVSG
+302 DE
-311 E
+311 EE